1 MMFRTGDR
9 VRVTRRSPDGAHVFE
24 YGFLER
30 IDSGRTHAIVLL
42 DDELS
47 PQRVALADIAPIA
60 IATVEL
66 CIDTN
71 HMETAPSGEPALRDE
86 LVVLWQAEAEQA
98 GINVESLIILPMGSR
113 AGLDTWALAELHAGG
128 VRFLLRARFTVAP
141 PTVHVHAV
149 PHYPLN

>member
-9 VRVTRRSPDGAHVFE
+9 VRVTRKSPEGAPAFE

-30 IDSGRTHAIVLL
+30 IDDGRTHAVVLL

-47 PQRVALADIAPIA
+47 PQRVALADIAPIE

-71 HMETAPSGEPALRDE
+71 NMETAPSGEPALRDE
-86 LVVLWQAEAEQA
+86 LIVLWQAEAEQA
-98 GINVESLIILPMGSR
+98 GIDVESLVALPTGSR
-113 AGLDTWALAELHAGG
+113 ADLDTWALAELHAGG
-128 VRFLLRARFTVAP
+128 VRFLLRARFAVSP

-149 PHYPLN
+149 PHYPQN